1 MATEVIQ
8 KLYKIVCL
16 VYNGKRYRYDFSE
29 DSNLKKIFVL
39 IIALVI
45 ILTIPVVAFAENDN
59 DAAATTIP
67 EETAAPVEDAPADA
81 AQPEAEATP
90 TPCLLYTSRCV

>member
-8 KLYKIVCL
+8 KLYKIVYL

-81 AQPEAEATP
+81 AQPEAEP
-90 TPCLLYTSRCV
+90 